1 MINLQLIGLEAQFL
15 VVLLKLFLISFQG
28 VAGCTFTLGEDTGIG
43 VSHHH
48 EVGGGCYVCKCLS
61 RCDFYA
67 RGIPVCIKIGHF

>member
-1 MINLQLIGLEAQFL
+1 MINLHLIGLEAQFL

-28 VAGCTFTLGEDTGIG
+28 VAGCTFTLGEDTGIS
-43 VSHHH
+43 VSYHH

>member
-1 MINLQLIGLEAQFL
+1 MHFY
-15 VVLLKLFLISFQG
+15 
-28 VAGCTFTLGEDTGIG
+28 TGEDTGIS
-43 VSHHH
+43 VSYHH